1 MNKWSDL
8 LLAYYDENKRP
19 LPWRMNP
26 SPYQIWVSEVM
37 LQQTRI
43 ETVKGYYVSFMDAFP
58 TIKALAEADEDKV
71 LKIWE
76 GLGYYSR
83 AKNLQKGARYVL
95 EHFGGELPDSK
106 EELLTIP
113 GIGEYTSS
121 AIASIAF
128 GKPEIALDGNLFRV
142 YSRLNLAYKNYD
154 DKEARME
161 ATSFFKKNISHD
173 RPGDFNQALM
183 ELGETVCLPNGIPL
197 CERCPF
203 KDVCL
208 AHLKGKETSLP
219 LPKAKQERK
228 RVSLNVFLILHEDMI
243 LIRKR
248 PEKGPLSG
256 TYEFP
261 NYSSDVPI
269 ELVLNELNAEGP
281 ASFLGH
287 GKHVFTHLEWE
298 MDWYEA
304 KADSMT
310 DVEGCLWVNTS
321 ELKTV
326 YMLPKAFTNFW
337 AGLRSGSGRC

>member
-43 ETVKGYYVSFMDAFP
+43 ETVIGYYASFMNAFP

-183 ELGETVCLPNGIPL
+183 ELGETVCLPNGISL